1 MSLGKSLWFA
11 QPRAILLREYLYI
24 HNIWQFLECLFYTC
38 PMTLREQSADLP
50 ATSALEHVL
59 LTPGPTPIH
68 PEAMKALTRVMLG
81 HMDPEVF
88 KMNSAIQHDLRVMY
102 GTEPEAF
109 TALLAGT
116 GSLGMEA
123 GFANLVEKGDD
134 ILVCTNGSFGRRMA
148 EMAARYGANVR
159 LVTAPLGEAINPADV
174 AAHLDGVQ
182 MVAVVH
188 GETSTGV
195 LNPVPEI
202 AEIVRHSGALLTV
215 DAVTTAGMEPF
226 YMQDWEVDYAYT
238 GAQKCLSAP
247 PGLAPIAVSERAF
260 ARYAARKT
268 PTPLW
273 YCDFEGLRDYWIEHT
288 YHHTI
293 PVNLHFAFEAALRAA
308 LEEGLPNRQ
317 QRVRQMGRAIVT
329 SLAPLGFSHYVKRE
343 QDRLPTVLALRLPEG
358 FDDAGVRAELRKREI
373 SVTGGLGPT
382 AGVIWRLG
390 LMGESARPAPYRA
403 LMMALEDI
411 LGADGL
417 MRRYEAAL
425 EAQGL

>member
-1 MSLGKSLWFA
+1 MF
-11 QPRAILLREYLYI
+11 EET
-24 HNIWQFLECLFYTC
+24 H
-38 PMTLREQSADLP
+38 DH
-50 ATSALEHVL
+50 HVL

-68 PEAMKALTRVMLG
+68 PKAMRALMRGMLG

-88 KMNSAIQHDLRVMY
+88 ALNREIQQDLRVMY

-123 GFANLVEKGDD
+123 GFANLVEAGDEV
-134 ILVCTNGSFGRRMA
+134 LVCANGSFGRRMA
-148 EMAARYGANVR
+148 EMAARYGARVR

-174 AAHLDGVQ
+174 AAHLDGVN

-202 AEIVRHSGALLTV
+202 AELVRGSGALLTV

-226 YMQDWEVDYAYT
+226 HMQDWGVDYAYT

-260 ARYAARKT
+260 ARFAARRS

-273 YCDFEGLRDYWIEHT
+273 YCDLEGLRDYWVDHT
-288 YHHTI
+288 YHHTV
-293 PVNLHFAFEAALRAA
+293 PVNLHFAFHAALRAA
-308 LEEGLPNRQ
+308 LDEGLERRQ
-317 QRVRQMGRAIVT
+317 RRVRAMGQVIERT
-329 SLAPLGFSHYVKRE
+329 LAPLGFSHYVRRPE
-343 QDRLPTVLALRLPEG
+343 DRLPTVLALRLPEG
-358 FDDAGVRAELRKREI
+358 FNDAGVRKALREREI

-403 LMMALEDI
+403 LMVALQDL
-411 LGADGL
+411 LGEPGL
-417 MRRYEAAL
+417 VRRYEEAL
-425 EAQGL
+425 GALMPEETQPALA

>member
-1 MSLGKSLWFA
+1 MF
-11 QPRAILLREYLYI
+11 EDT
-24 HNIWQFLECLFYTC
+24 H
-38 PMTLREQSADLP
+38 DH
-50 ATSALEHVL
+50 HVL

-68 PEAMKALTRVMLG
+68 PRAMRALTRGMLG

-88 KMNSAIQHDLRVMY
+88 ALNREIQQDLRVMY

-123 GFANLVEKGDD
+123 GFANLVEAGDEV
-134 ILVCTNGSFGRRMA
+134 LVCANGSFGRRMA
-148 EMAARYGANVR
+148 EMAARYGARVR
-159 LVTAPLGEAINPADV
+159 LVTAPLGEAIDPADV
-174 AAHLDGVQ
+174 AAHLDGVN

-202 AEIVRHSGALLTV
+202 AELVRGSGALLTV

-226 YMQDWEVDYAYT
+226 HMQDWGVDYAYT

-260 ARYAARKT
+260 ARFAARRT

-273 YCDFEGLRDYWIEHT
+273 YCDLEGLRDYWVDHT
-288 YHHTI
+288 YHHTV
-293 PVNLHFAFEAALRAA
+293 PVNLHFALHAALRAA
-308 LEEGLPNRQ
+308 LDEGLERRRR
-317 QRVRQMGRAIVT
+317 RVRAMGQVIERT
-329 SLAPLGFSHYVKRE
+329 LAPLGFSHYVRRPE
-343 QDRLPTVLALRLPEG
+343 DRLPTVLALRLPEG
-358 FDDAGVRAELRKREI
+358 FDDAGVRKALREREI

-403 LMMALEDI
+403 LMVALQDL
-411 LGADGL
+411 LGEPGL
-417 MRRYEAAL
+417 VRRYEEAL
-425 EAQGL
+425 EALLPEEMQPALA

>member
-1 MSLGKSLWFA
+1 MF
-11 QPRAILLREYLYI
+11 EDT
-24 HNIWQFLECLFYTC
+24 H
-38 PMTLREQSADLP
+38 DH
-50 ATSALEHVL
+50 HVL

-68 PEAMKALTRVMLG
+68 PRAMRALVRGMLG

-88 KMNSAIQHDLRVMY
+88 ALNREIQQDLRVMY

-123 GFANLVEKGDD
+123 GFANLVEGGDEV
-134 ILVCTNGSFGRRMA
+134 LVCANGSFGRRMA
-148 EMAARYGANVR
+148 EMAARYGARVR

-174 AAHLDGVQ
+174 AAHLDGVN

-202 AEIVRHSGALLTV
+202 AELVRGSGALLTV

-226 YMQDWEVDYAYT
+226 HMQDWGVDYAYT

-260 ARYAARKT
+260 ARFAARRT

-273 YCDFEGLRDYWIEHT
+273 YCDLEGLRDYWVDHT
-288 YHHTI
+288 YHHTV
-293 PVNLHFAFEAALRAA
+293 PVNLHYALHAALRAA
-308 LEEGLPNRQ
+308 LDEGLERRQ
-317 QRVRQMGRAIVT
+317 RRVRAMGQVIERT
-329 SLAPLGFSHYVKRE
+329 LAPLGFSHYVRRPE
-343 QDRLPTVLALRLPEG
+343 DRLPTVLALRLPEG
-358 FDDAGVRAELRKREI
+358 FDDAGVRQALRAREI

-403 LMMALEDI
+403 LMTALQDLLSEP
-411 LGADGL
+411 GL
-417 MRRYEAAL
+417 LRRYEAAL
-425 EAQGL
+425 EELMPGELMPEESRAALACDSRGPSWPSSFSSTWPPASS

>member
-1 MSLGKSLWFA
+1 MSDF
-11 QPRAILLREYLYI
+11 P
-24 HNIWQFLECLFYTC
+24 T
-38 PMTLREQSADLP
+38 
-50 ATSALEHVL
+50 EHVL

-68 PEAMKALTRVMLG
+68 PRAMQALTRPMLG

-88 KMNSAIQHDLRVMY
+88 ALNSDIQADLRVMY
-102 GTEPEAF
+102 GTEPETF

-123 GFANLVEKGDD
+123 GFANLVEPGDEV
-134 ILVCTNGSFGRRMA
+134 LVCANGSFGRRMA
-148 EMAARYGANVR
+148 EMAARYGAKVR
-159 LVTAPLGEAINPADV
+159 LVTAPLGEAIRPQDV
-174 AAHLDGVQ
+174 AAQLTDDVR

-202 AEIVRHSGALLTV
+202 AELVRSSGALFTV

-226 YMQDWEVDYAYT
+226 HMRDWGVDYAYT

-260 ARYAARKT
+260 ARFGARRT

-273 YCDFEGLRDYWIEHT
+273 YGDLGGLRDYWVDHT
-288 YHHTI
+288 YHHTV
-293 PVNLHFAFEAALRAA
+293 PVNLHFAFQAALCAA
-308 LEEGLPNRQ
+308 LEEGLEHRQ
-317 QRVRQMGRAIVT
+317 RRVRQMGRVIT
-329 SLAPLGFSHYVKRE
+329 RTLEPLGFSPYVRRPE
-343 QDRLPTVLALRLPEG
+343 ERLPTVLALRLPEG
-358 FDDAGVRAELRKREI
+358 FDDAAIRGQLRQRDI

-390 LMGESARPAPYRA
+390 LMGESARPEPYRRLMTA
-403 LMMALEDI
+403 LGDL
-411 LGADGL
+411 LGDRDLAD
-417 MRRYEAAL
+417 RYEHHL
-425 EAQGL
+425 QEETRELVSV